1 MLLNYIQSMCPVL
14 VSTCWSSAVTV
25 AVWRRRARAGGRAS
39 ATAAGR
45 WAEGAALAIKGV
57 LLFSGSIRT
66 RLALASALWPPTE
79 SATRARP
86 AASYCRPITTATR
99 PTTTKHISN
108 SNNSCNGPITRPA
121 AEISSRR
128 EMQLPDGEE
137 GVALRATA
145 ARPACNVAASR
156 RRRRVAPPAALIT
169 TGPRSKFH
177 LNNNNY
183 WIVIECLRFFW
194 RRPQKF
200 VFRAN
205 FSNPL
210 LHQQQQPL
218 PSGGQ
223 SPTSITQSGGNG
235 TAESHIWNTAAAA
248 ISWMVDGGRR
258 SLLVIAPSRTRE
270 RRRRTKEICHRH
282 LPEFKKFF

>member
-108 SNNSCNGPITRPA
+108 SNNSSSCNGPITRPA

-128 EMQLPDGEE
+128 GMQLPDEEE

-145 ARPACNVAASR
+145 ARPACNVAASH

-183 WIVIECLRFFW
+183 WIVIECLRLFLKTPTEVCLP
-194 RRPQKF
+194 RQ
-200 VFRAN
+200 
-205 FSNPL
+205 L
-210 LHQQQQPL
+210 L
-218 PSGGQ
+218 Q
-223 SPTSITQSGGNG
+223 SVAAP
-235 TAESHIWNTAAAA
+235 TAAAIALWWAIVHEHHPVRRQWNGRIAHLKHSSGSHQLNGRRRPPFA
-248 ISWMVDGGRR
+248 ISHRPVTNKRKKKKNKRDLPL
-258 SLLVIAPSRTRE
+258 SPSRV
-270 RRRRTKEICHRH
+270 
-282 LPEFKKFF
+282 